1 MAELQ
6 QTAVKKP
13 VRAFRLGLFS
23 RLPVNTKITIGLALV
38 LIVILLSLCAPWLTP
53 YDPNA
58 NDLNNVLQKPSVKH
72 WFGTDNFGRDIFT
85 RTLYA
90 GRIDLQIGIV
100 AVVVPL
106 IAGSV
111 IGLFAGYFGGWFNIL
126 MMRLVDVMIS
136 FPFMVL
142 IIAIISILGPGLM
155 NMYIAIFLVGW
166 TSYARIV
173 RGEVLVVKQQEYI
186 LAARSIGYGHGR
198 IIFRHILPNVIS
210 PAIVFAMSDVVLCI
224 LTGASLSFLGLG
236 VQPPAAEWGAM
247 ISEGRSYIIN
257 AWWIST
263 LPGLAIIV
271 TGLGF
276 SLLGDGLAEKIEN
289 QS

>member
-1 MAELQ
+1 MAQIQ
-6 QTAVKKP
+6 QTAMKRP
-13 VRAFRLGLFS
+13 VRAYRLGLFS
-23 RLPVNTKITIGLALV
+23 RLPVNTKISVGSALV
-38 LIVILLSLCAPWLTP
+38 LIVILLSICAPWLTP
-53 YDPNA
+53 YDPNS
-58 NDLNNVLQKPSVKH
+58 NDLMNVLQKPSAQH

-85 RTLYA
+85 RMLYA
-90 GRIDLQIGIV
+90 GRIDLQIGVIAVIV
-100 AVVVPL
+100 PFIV
-106 IAGSV
+106 GTV
-111 IGLFAGYFGGWFNIL
+111 IGLLAGYFGGWFN
-126 MMRLVDVMIS
+126 MVTMRLVDVVIS

-142 IIAIISILGPGLM
+142 IIAIISILGPGLT
-155 NMYIAIFLVGW
+155 NMYIAIFIVGW
-166 TSYARIV
+166 SVYARII

-224 LTGASLSFLGLG
+224 LLGASLSFLGLG
-236 VQPPAAEWGAM
+236 VQPPTAEWGSM
-247 ISEGRSYIIN
+247 IAEGRSYIIN

-263 LPGLAIIV
+263 LPGLGIIV

-289 QS
+289 Q

>member
-1 MAELQ
+1 
-6 QTAVKKP
+6 
-13 VRAFRLGLFS
+13 
-23 RLPVNTKITIGLALV
+23 
-38 LIVILLSLCAPWLTP
+38 
-53 YDPNA
+53 
-58 NDLNNVLQKPSVKH
+58 
-72 WFGTDNFGRDIFT
+72 
-85 RTLYA
+85 
-90 GRIDLQIGIV
+90 V